1 MRQILFLSYLLLS
14 TVAFSQ
20 NVQVD
25 SDTYTPQQLIED
37 ILIDSDCIN
46 NVVVTNVS
54 GGNFNS
60 ADESYGYFNATGTAF
75 PFQEGIV
82 LSTGRLSNVQGPNNS
97 LSDDDATGWAGDIDL
112 ENALQESNTINATI
126 LEFDFTSVASQ
137 ISFRYLFASEEY
149 QEGDSNTCQY
159 SDLFGFL
166 IRPVGNQDYTNI
178 ALVPTTETPVK
189 VTTVHPG
196 IPGSCGAINEAYF
209 GSWNDANAPINF
221 NGQTAVL
228 TATANVTPNITYHVK
243 LVIADEQ
250 NYRYDSAVFLE
261 AGSFQIATDIGTDLL
276 ISSNTAICENE
287 TTILNAFN
295 SNATA
300 YKWFKDGVELTS
312 EINETYT
319 VTEAGTYNVEV
330 SLNNTC
336 LSEGEI
342 TIEYTALPV
351 PSDAVLVEC
360 DQNQDGLTFYNL
372 NTAIPEITN
381 NDNSIAVTN
390 FYLTEN
396 DAINTT
402 NEIIN
407 VDNFENTVAF
417 QTVFARVENQNG
429 CFTTAELELQI
440 SNNILNIPEATACD
454 GAITDGF
461 SEFNLDDI
469 TDSFLDQIPT
479 NAVVS
484 YYETEQDTYNETN
497 VLANT
502 YSNTSAYFQTIFV
515 KVTSNNQCYSIST
528 VDLSILYTPLLE
540 ADETVVYCLD
550 AFPET
555 VTLYGGV
562 LNDLPNNYYYQW
574 FFNGNTTT
582 VNTLF
587 NDVNE
592 IGVYTVIVTD
602 PNGCSSSRDI
612 TVVPSEVAIIDD
624 ISVVQNGNNNNTVT
638 ISIENTTQ
646 FEYAIDTDADYQD
659 SQVFTNI
666 PAGFHTIYIR
676 NLDGCGITE
685 DIISVIGFPKYFS
698 PNNDGYHDTWKVS
711 GVNDTFYQDIQIKIF
726 DRYGKI
732 LHQQDYLSIGWDGT
746 LNGYDLPVTDYWF
759 SATWGNGKTYSG
771 HFSLIR

>member
-1 MRQILFLSYLLLS
+1 MRRILLVSYLLFS
-14 TVAFSQ
+14 TLTFSQ

-25 SDTYTPQQLIED
+25 SGTYSAQQLIED
-37 ILIDSDCIN
+37 ILIDSDCIT

-54 GGNFNS
+54 GGDFNS
-60 ADESYGYFNATGTAF
+60 ADESYGYFDATGTSF

-97 LSDDDATGWAGDIDL
+97 LSDDDAPGWNGDIDL
-112 ENALQESNTINATI
+112 ENALQESNTVNATI

-166 IRPVGNQDYTNI
+166 IRPVGAQDYTNI
-178 ALVPTTETPVK
+178 ALVPNTQTPVK
-189 VTTVHPG
+189 VTTVHPD
-196 IPGSCGAINEAYF
+196 IPGACNAINENYF
-209 GSWNDANAPINF
+209 GSWNNANANINF

-228 TATANVTPNITYHVK
+228 TATANVTPNQTYHVK

-261 AGSFQIATDIGTDLL
+261 AGSFQIATDLGTDLL
-276 ISSNTAICENE
+276 IADNTAICENE
-287 TTILNAFN
+287 TNTLNAFN
-295 SNATA
+295 SNATG
-300 YKWFKDGVELTS
+300 YKWFKNGVELTTETS
-312 EINETYT
+312 ETYT

-330 SLNNTC
+330 TLNNTC
-336 LSEGEI
+336 ISEGEI
-342 TIEYTALPV
+342 SIEYTALPTPV
-351 PSDAVLVEC
+351 DTILIEC
-360 DQNQDGLTFYNL
+360 DQNQDGITFYNL
-372 NTAIPEITN
+372 NAAIPDITN
-381 NDNSIAVTN
+381 NDNAIAVTN
-390 FYLTEN
+390 FFLTEN
-396 DAINTT
+396 DAINEV
-402 NEIIN
+402 NEITTA
-407 VDNFENTVAF
+407 DNFQNSVAF

-440 SNNILNIPEATACD
+440 SNNILNIPEAKACD

-461 SEFNLDDI
+461 SEFDLNLI
-469 TDSFLDQIPT
+469 TDSFLNQIPT
-479 NAVVS
+479 GAIVS
-484 YYETEQDTYNETN
+484 YYETEADAFNDTNALTGP
-497 VLANT
+497 

-562 LNDLPNNYYYQW
+562 LNDLPNNYYYEW
-574 FFNGNTTT
+574 LFNGSTTS

-612 TVVPSEVAIIDD
+612 TVVPSEVAVIDD
-624 ISVVQNGNNNNTVT
+624 VSIVQNGNNNNTVS
-638 ISIENTTQ
+638 ISIVNTTQ
-646 FEYAIDTDADYQD
+646 FEYAIDSDADYQD
-659 SQVFTNI
+659 SPVFTNI

-676 NLDGCGITE
+676 NVDGCGITE
-685 DIISVIGFPKYFS
+685 DIISVLGFPKYFS

-711 GVNDTFYQDIQIKIF
+711 GVNDTFYKDIQINIF
-726 DRYGKI
+726 DRYGKL
-732 LHQQDYLSIGWDGT
+732 LHKQDYLSIGWDGT

>member
-1 MRQILFLSYLLLS
+1 MRRILLVSYLLFS
-14 TVAFSQ
+14 TLTFSQ

-25 SDTYTPQQLIED
+25 SGTYSAQQLIED
-37 ILIDSDCIN
+37 ILIDSDCIT

-54 GGNFNS
+54 GGDFNS
-60 ADESYGYFNATGTAF
+60 ADESYGYFDATGTSF

-97 LSDDDATGWAGDIDL
+97 LSDDDAPGWNGDIDL
-112 ENALQESNTINATI
+112 ENALQESNTVNATI

-166 IRPVGNQDYTNI
+166 IRPVGAQDYTNI
-178 ALVPTTETPVK
+178 ALVPNTQTPVK
-189 VTTVHPG
+189 VTTVHPD
-196 IPGSCGAINEAYF
+196 IPGACNAINENYF
-209 GSWNDANAPINF
+209 GSWNNANANINF

-228 TATANVTPNITYHVK
+228 TATANVTPNQTYHVK

-261 AGSFQIATDIGTDLL
+261 AGSFQIATDLGTDLL
-276 ISSNTAICENE
+276 IADNTAICENE
-287 TTILNAFN
+287 TNTLNAFN
-295 SNATA
+295 SNATG
-300 YKWFKDGVELTS
+300 YKWFKNGVELTTETS
-312 EINETYT
+312 ETYT

-330 SLNNTC
+330 TLNNTC
-336 LSEGEI
+336 ISEGEI
-342 TIEYTALPV
+342 SIEYTALPTPV
-351 PSDAVLVEC
+351 DTILIEC
-360 DQNQDGLTFYNL
+360 DQNQDGITFYNL
-372 NTAIPEITN
+372 NAAIPDITN
-381 NDNSIAVTN
+381 NDNAIAVTN
-390 FYLTEN
+390 FFLTEN
-396 DAINTT
+396 DAINEV
-402 NEIIN
+402 NEITTA
-407 VDNFENTVAF
+407 DNFQNSVAF

-440 SNNILNIPEATACD
+440 SNNILNIPEAKACD

-461 SEFNLDDI
+461 SEFDLNLI
-469 TDSFLDQIPT
+469 TDSFLNQIPT
-479 NAVVS
+479 GAIVS
-484 YYETEQDTYNETN
+484 YYETEADAFNDTNALTGP
-497 VLANT
+497 

-562 LNDLPNNYYYQW
+562 LNDLPNNYYYEW
-574 FFNGNTTT
+574 LFNGSTTS

-612 TVVPSEVAIIDD
+612 TVVPSEVAVIDD
-624 ISVVQNGNNNNTVT
+624 VSIVQNGNNNNTVS
-638 ISIENTTQ
+638 ISIVNTTQ
-646 FEYAIDTDADYQD
+646 FEYAIDSDADYQD
-659 SQVFTNI
+659 SPVFTNI

-676 NLDGCGITE
+676 NVDGCGITE
-685 DIISVIGFPKYFS
+685 DIISVLGFPKYFS

-711 GVNDTFYQDIQIKIF
+711 GVNDTFYKDIQINIF
-726 DRYGKI
+726 DRYGKL
-732 LHQQDYLSIGWDGT
+732 LHKQDYLSIGWDGT
-746 LNGYDLPVTDYWF
+746 LNGYDLPVSDYWF
-759 SATWGNGKTYSG
+759 TATWGNGKTYSG

>member
-1 MRQILFLSYLLLS
+1 
-14 TVAFSQ
+14 
-20 NVQVD
+20 VD
-25 SDTYTPQQLIED
+25 SGTYSAQQLIED
-37 ILIDSDCIN
+37 ILIDSDCIT

-54 GGNFNS
+54 GGDFSS
-60 ADESYGYFNATGTAF
+60 ADQSYGYFDATGTSF

-97 LSDDDATGWAGDIDL
+97 LSDDDAPGWNGDIDL
-112 ENALQESNTINATI
+112 ENALQESNTVNATI

-166 IRPVGNQDYTNI
+166 IRPVGAQDYTNI
-178 ALVPTTETPVK
+178 ALVPNTQTPVK
-189 VTTVHPG
+189 VTTVHPD
-196 IPGSCGAINEAYF
+196 IPGACNAINENYF
-209 GSWNDANAPINF
+209 GSWNNANANINF

-228 TATANVTPNITYHVK
+228 TATANVTPNQTYHVK

-261 AGSFQIATDIGTDLL
+261 AGSFQIATDLGTDLL
-276 ISSNTAICENE
+276 IADNTAICENE
-287 TTILNAFN
+287 TNTLNAFN
-295 SNATA
+295 SNATG
-300 YKWFKDGVELTS
+300 YKWFKNGVELTTETS
-312 EINETYT
+312 ETYT

-330 SLNNTC
+330 TLNNTC
-336 LSEGEI
+336 ISEGEI
-342 TIEYTALPV
+342 SIEYTALPTPV
-351 PSDAVLVEC
+351 DTILIEC
-360 DQNQDGLTFYNL
+360 DQNQDGITFYNL
-372 NTAIPEITN
+372 NAAIPDITN
-381 NDNSIAVTN
+381 NDNAIAVTN
-390 FYLTEN
+390 FFLTEN
-396 DAINTT
+396 DAINEV
-402 NEIIN
+402 NEITTA
-407 VDNFENTVAF
+407 DNFQNSVAF

-440 SNNILNIPEATACD
+440 SNNILNIPEAKACD

-461 SEFNLDDI
+461 SEFDLNLI
-469 TDSFLDQIPT
+469 TDSFLNQIPT
-479 NAVVS
+479 GAIVS
-484 YYETEQDTYNETN
+484 YYETEADAFNDTNALTGP
-497 VLANT
+497 

-562 LNDLPNNYYYQW
+562 LNDLPNNYYYEW
-574 FFNGNTTT
+574 LFNGSTTS

-612 TVVPSEVAIIDD
+612 TVVPSEVAVIDD
-624 ISVVQNGNNNNTVT
+624 VSIVQNGNNNNTVS
-638 ISIENTTQ
+638 ISIVNTTQ
-646 FEYAIDTDADYQD
+646 FEYAIDSDADYQD
-659 SQVFTNI
+659 SPVFTNI

-676 NLDGCGITE
+676 NVDGCGITE
-685 DIISVIGFPKYFS
+685 DIISVLGFPKYFS

-711 GVNDTFYQDIQIKIF
+711 GVNDTFYKDIQINIF
-726 DRYGKI
+726 DRYGKL
-732 LHQQDYLSIGWDGT
+732 LHKQDYLSIGWDGT
-746 LNGYDLPVTDYWF
+746 LNGYDLPVSDYWF
-759 SATWGNGKTYSG
+759 TATWGNGKTYSG